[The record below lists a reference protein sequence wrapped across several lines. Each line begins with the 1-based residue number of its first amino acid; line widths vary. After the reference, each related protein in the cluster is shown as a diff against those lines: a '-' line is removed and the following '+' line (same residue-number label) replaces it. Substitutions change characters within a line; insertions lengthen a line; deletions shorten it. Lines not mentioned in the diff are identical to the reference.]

1 MNDALHGS
9 CVYSN
14 INVAARIQSAF
25 QITKMNE
32 FLRTPAFDRW
42 FSGVRDLVAKARI
55 VRRLQQAQGGNFG
68 DCEPVGEGV
77 SEMRIHVGA
86 GWRVYF
92 VRRGQTVYLLLCG
105 GDKKTQSK
113 DIEMAKKLAQNLRN
127 EDRS

>member
-1 MNDALHGS
+1 
-9 CVYSN
+9 
-14 INVAARIQSAF
+14 
-25 QITKMNE
+25 MNE
-32 FLRTPAFDRW
+32 FLRTPTFDRW

-55 VRRLQQAQGGNFG
+55 VRRLQQAQAGNFG

-105 GDKKTQSK
+105 GDKKTQNK
-113 DIEMAKKLAQNLRN
+113 DIEMAKKLAQDLAD